1 MELAPNATRDLLRV
15 RYNWICAMG
24 DSTGAATSTGVYPVN
39 VDVAKRAHIQ
49 SLEQYEAMHKRS
61 LEDPDGF
68 WGELARENL
77 LWFRDFDETVVGS
90 VSKGDVAWFLN
101 GLLNVSVNCIDRH
114 VKTHPDKTA
123 IIWEADEVG
132 QGREI
137 SYTELLE
144 ETCRIA
150 NAMKLAGVQKG
161 DTVAMYM
168 PMIPETVFVMLAC
181 TRIGAVH
188 NMIFAGLSAEA
199 LRSRVVDA
207 RAQWVFTADEGR
219 RGGRTLPLKRT
230 LDTAIQGLDFV
241 RNVFVFK
248 RTHNAAVEMHPGID
262 VDMEKELSRHRPYCP
277 AESMNSEDLLFIL
290 YTSGSTG
297 TPKGIAH
304 TTGGYLLYAMM
315 TAKYAFDIHDDDVFA
330 CVADCGWIT
339 GHSYVVYGPLA
350 NGITTVLFES
360 TPTYPDHGRYWDL
373 VQRHKVTQFYTAPTA
388 IRALMARGVDKVREY
403 DLSSLRVLGSVG
415 EPINP
420 EAWKWYYE
428 VVGNRQ
434 CYIVDTYWQTETGG
448 HIGVGLPGAIPMK
461 PSSCSKP
468 FFGIDFV
475 LTDEN
480 GVEIEGNDVEGQL
493 CIRSPWPGLART
505 VYGDHNRYLQVYTSS
520 HKGLY
525 FTGDGCRRDKD
536 GYYFITGRID
546 DVLCPSGHRI
556 STTELESTLIGHTA
570 VAEAAVVGI
579 PHRIKGEGICCY
591 VTLMDGVN
599 RSPELEKELT
609 MEIRAK
615 IGAFATPDIFVM
627 APHLPKTRSG
637 KIMRRILRK
646 IAQGEED
653 SLNDLSTL
661 AEPTVVPELISAMRA
676 ALVGKTF

>member
-1 MELAPNATRDLLRV
+1 LAI
-15 RYNWICAMG
+15 RYFGIRAMG
-24 DSTGAATSTGVYPVN
+24 DCMGAAIAAGVYAVHA
-39 VDVAKRAHIQ
+39 DAAKSAHIK
-49 SLEQYEAMHKRS
+49 SLAQYEAMHKRS

-68 WGELARENL
+68 WGDLARQNL

-90 VSKGDVAWFLN
+90 VAKGDVAWFLN
-101 GLLNVSVNCIDRH
+101 GQLNASVNCIDRH

-123 IIWEADEVG
+123 IVWEADEIG

-137 SYTELLE
+137 SYAELLA

-150 NAMKLAGVQKG
+150 NAMKYAGVQKG

-181 TRIGAVH
+181 TRLGAVH

-230 LDTAIQGLDFV
+230 VDTAIQGLAFV

-248 RTHNAAVEMHPGID
+248 RTHNEAVEMHPGVD

-277 AESMNSEDLLFIL
+277 AEFMNAEDLMFIL

-304 TTGGYLLYAMM
+304 TTGGYLLYAML
-315 TAKYAFDIHDDDVFA
+315 TAKYAFDLRDDDIFA

-360 TPTYPDHGRYWDL
+360 TPMYPDHGRYWDL

-388 IRALMARGVDKVREY
+388 IRALMARGGDVVRQY

-448 HIGVGLPGAIPMK
+448 HIGVGLPGAIAMK
-461 PSSCSKP
+461 PGSCTKP
-468 FFGIDFV
+468 FFGVDFV

-480 GVEIEGNDVEGQL
+480 GTEIQGNGVEGQL
-493 CIRSPWPGLART
+493 CIRSPWPGMART
-505 VYGDHNRYLQVYTSS
+505 VYGDHNRYLQVYTAS

-536 GYYFITGRID
+536 GYYFVTGRID

-556 STTELESTLIGHTA
+556 STTELESTLIGHEA
-570 VAEAAVVGI
+570 VAEAAVVGV

-591 VTLMDGVN
+591 VTLMDGVD
-599 RSPELEKELT
+599 STPQLEKELA
-609 MEIRAK
+609 MEIRSK
-615 IGAFATPDIFVM
+615 IGAFATPDLFV
-627 APHLPKTRSG
+627 AVPQLPKTRSG

-646 IAQGEED
+646 IAHGEED

-661 AEPTVVPELISAMRA
+661 AEPAVVPELISSMRV
-676 ALVGKTF
+676 ALTGKAL

>member
-1 MELAPNATRDLLRV
+1 
-15 RYNWICAMG
+15 MG
-24 DSTGAATSTGVYPVN
+24 DSSGAAITAGVYPV
-39 VDVAKRAHIQ
+39 DAAVAKCAHIK
-49 SLEQYEAMHKRS
+49 SVEQYEAMYNRS
-61 LEDPDGF
+61 LEDPDHF

-114 VKTHPDKTA
+114 VKKHPNKTA

-132 QGREI
+132 EGREI

-144 ETCRIA
+144 ETCRVA
-150 NAMKLAGVQKG
+150 NAMKHAGVQRG

-188 NMIFAGLSAEA
+188 NMIFAGLSTEA

-219 RGGRTLPLKRT
+219 RGGRTLPLKKT
-230 LDTAIQGLDFV
+230 VDIAIHGLDFV

-248 RTHNAAVEMHPGID
+248 RTHNAAVEMHPGVD

-277 AESMNSEDLLFIL
+277 AEFMNSEDLMFIL

-297 TPKGIAH
+297 TPKGIVH

-315 TAKYAFDIHDDDVFA
+315 TAKYAFDIHENDVFA

-403 DLSSLRVLGSVG
+403 DLSTLRVLGSVG

-434 CYIVDTYWQTETGG
+434 CYIVDSYWQTETGG

-480 GVEIEGNDVEGQL
+480 GTEIQGNGVEGQL
-493 CIRSPWPGLART
+493 CIRSPWPGMART

-556 STTELESTLIGHTA
+556 STTELESMLIGHDA

-591 VTLMDGVN
+591 VTLMDGVD
-599 RSPELEKELT
+599 PTPQLEKELA
-609 MEIRAK
+609 MEIRSK
-615 IGAFATPDIFVM
+615 IGAFATPDLFVM
-627 APHLPKTRSG
+627 TPNLPKTRSG

-653 SLNDLSTL
+653 SLNDVSTL
-661 AEPTVVPELISAMRA
+661 AEPAVVPELISAMRS
-676 ALVGKTF
+676 ALVGKDL